1 MDPLTGLAIG
11 TTVFNAGSAL
21 FGKSK
26 QAKQQRKY
34 NRWLDEQ
41 QTKLDAWYGKEKN
54 TSYLDTAEGQ
64 NIYNGFRKLLK
75 ENDMRV
81 DNSLVKTGGST
92 EAKLASKGKA
102 QETMGN
108 VAAQM
113 SANDTV
119 RKQQLDSQYISQR
132 NHLQELRGGNMQGA
146 ITGASNTADNAM
158 GALSGGLQTIFTS
171 QAANKQRANNTNPN
185 NTETLLA

>member
-11 TTVFNAGSAL
+11 TTLFNVGSSL
-21 FGKSK
+21 FGKSE
-26 QAKQQRKY
+26 QARQQRKY
-34 NRWLDEQ
+34 NRWLDGQ

-75 ENDMRV
+75 ENDRRV

-113 SANDTV
+113 SANDTG
-119 RKQQLDSQYISQR
+119 RKQQLDSQYISQS

-146 ITGASNTADNAM
+146 ITGASNTANNAM
-158 GALSGGLQTIFTS
+158 GALSGGMQTIFTS
-171 QAANKQRANNTNPN
+171 LAANKRANNTNPN